1 MLPDAFSPNG
11 DGLNDVYEVFP
22 HPNLQVVSQ
31 KIFNRWGEEV
41 ASIDGLNFWD
51 GRWEGE
57 DQPAETYLIYIVSE
71 NIYTGFRQAQYGRLS
86 LIR

>member
-1 MLPDAFSPNG
+1 M
-11 DGLNDVYEVFP
+11 
-22 HPNLQVVSQ
+22 
-31 KIFNRWGEEV
+31 